1 METNENRDIFSE
13 ATEAVKDRLKK
24 LKGRRRLNYPYDE
37 EELKKW
43 KDNKLRAEIIKMR
56 VAITDEPMNEMLANE
71 FAKLQREA
79 NRRGLNLSAEE
90 RAKLKKEE

>member
-1 METNENRDIFSE
+1 METNENSDIFSE